1 MCPRVDDRFVP
12 EVPVRHFDHEASP
25 SGTRYRSRR
34 PSQEHSSSYNRL
46 SSAFSCILCSLKLQ
60 KTLFVAT
67 VFVRFCLRCV
77 PAVMSDIILKQLQ
90 HAMSELYSSCAF
102 SPSIASLARALVV
115 SSVCS
120 FARQEES
127 SMDWWTAD
135 VCTSTTAPSQA
146 TSTSRS

>member
-1 MCPRVDDRFVP
+1 M
-12 EVPVRHFDHEASP
+12 RHFDYEASP
-25 SGTRYRSRR
+25 PGTRYRSRR
-34 PSQEHSSSYNRL
+34 PSQEHSSSHNRL
-46 SSAFSCILCSLKLQ
+46 SSAFSCIWCSLKLQ

-67 VFVRFCLRCV
+67 VFVRFCLGCV
-77 PAVMSDIILKQLQ
+77 ASVMSDIILEQFQ
-90 HAMSELYSSCAF
+90 HAVSELYSSCAF
-102 SPSIASLARALVV
+102 STYIASFVRALVV